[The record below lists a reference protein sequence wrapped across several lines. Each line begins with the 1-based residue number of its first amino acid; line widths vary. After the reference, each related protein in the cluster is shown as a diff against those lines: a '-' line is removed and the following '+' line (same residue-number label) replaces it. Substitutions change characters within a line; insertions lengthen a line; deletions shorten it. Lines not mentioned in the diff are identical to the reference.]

1 MENENIK
8 IHSTPKENSIN
19 NSSKKNITPTKQTVI
34 AENGDGI
41 LPQKSSG
48 DIKLKQ
54 GKTNSARKKENES
67 DKLNKPKSVTK
78 KVENTDGG
86 NCSTEIP
93 TTVDGLLCGTGK
105 VDAIDNKG
113 GFERGFKPDF
123 IIGATEENGVLKF
136 LMKWQ
141 GIIEGDLVLASEA
154 NIKCPQIVI
163 DFYEQQLVWHPI
175 NTCSCKDMSVSNS
188 ILVSEMSDVMS
199 ALECWPNA
207 SGWSTLGRNAIYGSV
222 SESFACRFPTLGP
235 WPNQR
240 TPRCQWDLALDGY
253 SPNQPL
259 AKAMR
264 RSLPVVCRIEHIIIE
279 EAVDV
284 AIEKSAIPV
293 IRDMTP
299 VVYPGY
305 EVFECIPRCVNIL
318 VQVSASC
325 MSDPVGSTPGES
337 TKMSG
342 VLKVESSTT
351 ALISSTGGSTN
362 LRPSVFTTKEVTH
375 NEMRS
380 GRNDRTNSMRW
391 NSVQMSS
398 HSPEP
403 NIVNMRELIAG
414 SRIANNYEVIPVD
427 SIGVILIKEYD
438 SLLQDGATLALFRR
452 YNEEGDVGIQGELV
466 HGVDLRHIIQD
477 KEQDR
482 SPLRTWPI
490 ALPGRINLH
499 LGRLRHL
506 QLLGYGYGRALGCLK
521 SNEEL

>member
-1 MENENIK
+1 M
-8 IHSTPKENSIN
+8 
-19 NSSKKNITPTKQTVI
+19 
-34 AENGDGI
+34 
-41 LPQKSSG
+41 L
-48 DIKLKQ
+48 
-54 GKTNSARKKENES
+54 GK
-67 DKLNKPKSVTK
+67 D
-78 KVENTDGG
+78 
-86 NCSTEIP
+86 
-93 TTVDGLLCGTGK
+93 
-105 VDAIDNKG
+105 DAIADKG

-163 DFYEQQLVWHPI
+163 DFYEQQLRCLILPI
-175 NTCSCKDMSVSNS
+175 QGCSRGSGRIDTCSCKDMSVSKS

-222 SESFACRFPTLGP
+222 SEILACRFPTLGP
-235 WPNQR
+235 WPNHR
-240 TPRCQWDLALDGY
+240 TP
-253 SPNQPL
+253 
-259 AKAMR
+259 
-264 RSLPVVCRIEHIIIE
+264 RIEHIIIE

-362 LRPSVFTTKEVTH
+362 LRPRVFTTKEVTH

-380 GRNDRTNSMRW
+380 GRNDRTNSMPW

-403 NIVNMRELIAG
+403 NIGHLRESIAG
-414 SRIANNYEVIPVD
+414 STIDFYCHHIIIIIIIVSSRQCNVTALAGAPASGVGYISAIGTNNYEVIPVD

-452 YNEEGDVGIQGELV
+452 YNEEGDVGIQRELV

-482 SPLRTWPI
+482 GPLRTWPV
-490 ALPGRINLH
+490 ALPGRIDLH

-506 QLLGYGYGRALGCLK
+506 QLLGYGYGRGLGCLK
-521 SNEEL
+521 SNEELLVENRSQRRIQHLHHILQEYRVTKLNGLLQCLHESLIELFKFCPGLCEDRLLCPQLRHGFI